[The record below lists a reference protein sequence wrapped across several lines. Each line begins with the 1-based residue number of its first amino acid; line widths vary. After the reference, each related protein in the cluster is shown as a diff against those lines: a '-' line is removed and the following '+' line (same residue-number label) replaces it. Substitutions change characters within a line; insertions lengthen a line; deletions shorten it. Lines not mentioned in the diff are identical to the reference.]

1 MDGDPVEEKKTERR
15 QGPPT
20 IVLGYW
26 KCRGLAQPIRYILE
40 LSGQPYKE
48 IIYEQ
53 DEEWNAVKDTLGLDV
68 PALPYLVDKN
78 KKFTDVEAIM
88 LHLAIEYAPELH
100 GKTPEETAELTRLYQ
115 LLK

>member
-1 MDGDPVEEKKTERR
+1 MEDDLKADNKTEKR
-15 QGPPT
+15 QGAPT

-40 LSGQPYKE
+40 FSGEPYTE
-48 IIYEQ
+48 VIYDK

-68 PALPYLVDKN
+68 PALPYLIDKN

-88 LHLAIEYAPELH
+88 LHLAIDYAPELN
-100 GKTPEETAELTRLYQ
+100 GKTPEEIAELTRLY
-115 LLK
+115 

>member
-1 MDGDPVEEKKTERR
+1 MEDDLKEDQKTAKR
-15 QGPPT
+15 QGSPP

-40 LSGQPYKE
+40 FSGQAYTE
-48 IIYEQ
+48 VIYEQ
-53 DEEWNAVKDTLGLDV
+53 DEEWNAVKDTLGLDA
-68 PALPYLVDKN
+68 PALPYLIDDK

-100 GKTPEETAELTRLYQ
+100 GKTPEETAELTRLY
-115 LLK
+115 